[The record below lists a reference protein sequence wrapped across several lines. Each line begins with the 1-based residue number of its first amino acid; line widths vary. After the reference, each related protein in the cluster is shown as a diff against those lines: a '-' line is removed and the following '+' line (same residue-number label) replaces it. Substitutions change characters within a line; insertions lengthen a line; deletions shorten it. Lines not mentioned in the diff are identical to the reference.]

1 MLGTV
6 ETSDGHGFRSYGY
19 RRLEKCLAGHA
30 HGVILGCIEYP
41 EGFSL
46 QADPVQLESKRIN
59 QCRLT

>member
-1 MLGTV
+1 MLGTA
-6 ETSDGHGFRSYGY
+6 ETSDDHGFRSYGY
-19 RRLEKCLAGHA
+19 RRLEKCLAGHV
-30 HGVILGCIEYP
+30 HGVILDCVEYP